1 MGRTSRSTTI
11 SPSPAELHHAVTS
24 MLEADWH
31 YREKVNEAAANN
43 LKKPPER

>member
-1 MGRTSRSTTI
+1 
-11 SPSPAELHHAVTS
+11 